1 MLCLVISV
9 RSDSEVKTVATV
21 RFKGKIRI
29 IEVDAFELYT
39 E

>member
-9 RSDSEVKTVATV
+9 CFDSEVKTVATI
-21 RFKGKIRI
+21 RFKGKVGVV
-29 IEVDAFELYT
+29 EVDAFELYT